1 MLIDLEKGFKGEKKL
16 DWTSTLSDNWL
27 ILNDLLFECNKSE
40 FQIDSI
46 GINRETIYLF
56 EVKNFEGDYYIEG
69 ERWYKTPK
77 NELKNPYEQ
86 LKRTESMLRKLLI
99 EHKIYFKIK
108 LHLVFVNSEFFLYN
122 APMNLP
128 NIFPSQLNRFINEL
142 NMQHF
147 KLNVNHYKLTKALL
161 SLHKTDSKY
170 SQYPMN
176 HYDQLVKRKH
186 FSSFCYY
193 TSP

>member
-1 MLIDLEKGFKGEKKL
+1 MDLEKGFKGEKKL

-128 NIFPSQLNRFINEL
+128 NIFP
-142 NMQHF
+142 
-147 KLNVNHYKLTKALL
+147 
-161 SLHKTDSKY
+161 
-170 SQYPMN
+170 
-176 HYDQLVKRKH
+176 
-186 FSSFCYY
+186 
-193 TSP
+193 